1 MAKMNITE
9 QNALWKRLVNESFS
23 SRPRL
28 HSLLSNSE
36 VIESERGCKVLLHVN
51 EAQGNWLND
60 NCILNIQNLVNKA
73 GSPYSNLSPLHISY
87 RRGDG
92 TIVDAE
98 AHTPVKREQ
107 NPSSFAAE
115 WERIR
120 STQRASMHS
129 NPYNSPQVS
138 RQTTSPR
145 ASEKILHFVESISS
159 VKSGNKRYTS
169 PALALIALPVFL
181 VGWIVSIFDKK

>member
-1 MAKMNITE
+1 MNIIE
-9 QNALWKRLVNESFS
+9 QNALWKRLINESYS

-36 VIESERGCKVLLHVN
+36 VVESERGCKVLLHVN

-87 RRGDG
+87 RREDG

-107 NPSSFAAE
+107 NTSSFAAE
-115 WERIR
+115 WERNRIR
-120 STQRASMHS
+120 QRTTMQFNTH
-129 NPYNSPQVS
+129 NSYQVS
-138 RQTTSPR
+138 PSASSKRV
-145 ASEKILHFVESISS
+145 SEKILDFAESITY
-159 VKSGNKRYTS
+159 VKSGGKKYTS
-169 PALALIALPVFL
+169 PLLAILALPIYI
-181 VGWIVSIFDKK
+181 VGWVVSIFDKK